1 MVNKNEI
8 RKMKKLHADWFP
20 NVGLS
25 VIVLIRYDGKVEKLD
40 LAELT
45 QWIPNWISDKTT
57 KTVDEM
63 NDGAFQLSDLAQRQ
77 TFCIFVDFKSSDPKV
92 VQASYDAI
100 SVLEKVM
107 PLFASK
113 FKAFYVADKRI
124 PKKSLGI
131 TWNTMP
137 AMAFNEENSQ
147 ILPYP

>member
-63 NDGAFQLSDLAQRQ
+63 NDGAFQLSDLAQR
-77 TFCIFVDFKSSDPKV
+77 
-92 VQASYDAI
+92 
-100 SVLEKVM
+100 
-107 PLFASK
+107 
-113 FKAFYVADKRI
+113 
-124 PKKSLGI
+124 
-131 TWNTMP
+131 
-137 AMAFNEENSQ
+137 
-147 ILPYP
+147 